1 MAVIE
6 KRLEVTAIEPTGED
20 LLDGSELVTALCR
33 AQKALP
39 PRFLYDARGR
49 DLYQRLITVPEY
61 YMPRAANAVLTHHLD
76 EVPQITGPVDIIE
89 LGADDIAVTRHLLDA
104 YRKPGRAQ
112 LYVPVVAD
120 RDRTLVNG
128 PLLLRQYPD
137 LTIHGLSGEGGTAA
151 GALPPRSADGRMV
164 VCLDNALGMLTG
176 DACGAFLKGVRRTL
190 QSGDWFLAGVDLETE
205 PEIIEAAYNDSEGL
219 AAELNLN
226 ALHHINSHYGGQ
238 IDVGKFSHRARYD
251 ADNHQIEMSLRSE
264 EQQVVRIPGLGFEFE
279 MLKDSSILTELS
291 RKFTMSLIDSEFSA
305 AGFSYRS
312 AWADAKEL
320 YALFLF
326 RAE

>member
-6 KRLEVTAIEPTGED
+6 KRLEVTAIEPTGEA

-33 AQKALP
+33 SRKALP
-39 PRFLYDARGR
+39 PRFLYDSRGR
-49 DLYQRLITVPEY
+49 DLYQRLIAVPEY
-61 YMPRAANAVLTHHLD
+61 YMPRTAKAVLTRYVE

-89 LGADDIAVTRHLLDA
+89 LGADDIAITRHLLDA

-112 LYVPVVAD
+112 LYVPVVAE
-120 RDRTLVNG
+120 RDRAMVNG

-137 LTIHGLSGEGGTAA
+137 LAIHGLTGDGGTATA
-151 GALPPRSADGRMV
+151 ALPPRDADARLV
-164 VCLDNALGMLTG
+164 VCLDNALGMLSR

-190 QSGDWFLAGVDLETE
+190 QPGDWFLAGVDLDTE

-238 IDVGKFSHRARYD
+238 IDVTKFSHRARYD
-251 ADNHQIEMSLRSE
+251 PDSQQVEMSLCSDAR
-264 EQQVVRIPGLGFEFE
+264 QIVRIPGLGFEFE
-279 MLKDSSILTELS
+279 MLKDSTILTEMS
-291 RKFTMSLIDSEFSA
+291 RKFTMSLIDTEFAA
-305 AGFSYRS
+305 AGFSYRA

>member
-6 KRLEVTAIEPTGED
+6 KRLEVTAIEPNDEV
-20 LLDGSELVTALCR
+20 LLDGAELVTALCR

-39 PRFLYDARGR
+39 PRFLYDSRGR
-49 DLYQRLITVPEY
+49 DLYQRLISVPEY
-61 YMPRAANAVLTHHLD
+61 YMPRTAKAVLNRHVD
-76 EVPQITGPVDIIE
+76 EVPKITGPVDIIE
-89 LGADDIAVTRHLLDA
+89 LGADDIAITRHLLDA
-104 YRKPGRAQ
+104 YRKPGREQ

-120 RDRTLVNG
+120 RNRALGNG

-137 LTIHGLSGEGGTAA
+137 LAIHGLSGDGGTAA
-151 GALPPRSADGRMV
+151 GALPPRAADARLV
-164 VCLDNALGMLTG
+164 VCLDNALGMLTV

-190 QSGDWFLAGVDLETE
+190 RPGDWFLAGIDLETE

-226 ALHHINSHYGGQ
+226 ALHHINSFYGGQ
-238 IDVGKFSHRARYD
+238 IDVAKFSHRARYD
-251 ADNHQIEMSLRSE
+251 ADNHQVEMSLRSE
-264 EQQVVRIPGLGFEFE
+264 AQQVVRIPGLGFEFE
-279 MLKDSSILTELS
+279 MLQDSSILTELS
-291 RKFTMSLIDSEFSA
+291 RKFTMSLIDSEFTA
-305 AGFSYRS
+305 ASFSYRS